1 MLSNKRKTVDE
12 QVKIAE
18 NLAQHNNGL
27 LPYSRWLTR
36 HGYSS
41 ILPSI
46 KKYPEKF
53 KHIKREYKQ
62 IRNPIRHH
70 IKLAEKLTKE
80 HGGILYH
87 VGWLNKNGYAGLVS
101 AIRRHPEEFKH
112 LKQEKLKKIKKEY
125 AILAKELEKKK

>member
-1 MLSNKRKTVDE
+1 MKISKKHKLKTVE
-12 QVKIAE
+12 EKVKIAE
-18 NLAQHNNGL
+18 DIAQHNNGL

-41 ILPSI
+41 ILPTI

-62 IRNPIRHH
+62 IRKPIRDHV
-70 IKLAEKLTKE
+70 KLAEKLAKE
-80 HGGILYH
+80 HGSILYP

-101 AIRRHPEEFKH
+101 AMRRHPEKFKH
-112 LKQEKLKKIKKEY
+112 IKQEKL
-125 AILAKELEKKK
+125 